1 MQFYKIIQDRKLDVE
16 KMNYLDTAP
25 WRDKHQ
31 NR

>member
-1 MQFYKIIQDRKLDVE
+1 MQFYKIIQDKKLDVE
-16 KMNYLDTAP
+16 KMNYIGTAS